1 MGWIGNNRI
10 RLWETRMAEWLV
22 AEMVCRR
29 VGREEGWSRECVVT
43 KSARESESNIL
54 LSHGRVG
61 GAWGSDRKGVEQ
73 EGGDG

>member
-1 MGWIGNNRI
+1 
-10 RLWETRMAEWLV
+10 MAEWLV

-43 KSARESESNIL
+43 KSASEKDIL

-61 GAWGSDRKGVEQ
+61 GAWGCDWKGVEQ